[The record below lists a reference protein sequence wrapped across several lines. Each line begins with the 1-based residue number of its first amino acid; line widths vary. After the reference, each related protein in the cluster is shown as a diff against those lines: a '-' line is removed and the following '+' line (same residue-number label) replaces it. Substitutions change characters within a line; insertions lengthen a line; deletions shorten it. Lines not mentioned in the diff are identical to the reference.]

1 VHNNWAD
8 GGADGNV
15 HAQKV
20 FRFREHLLWHSD
32 ADTRYTEE
40 RLYMSYEHSGE
51 GGRVGVWEEMDALR
65 SALAMAQL
73 LGRTLILPEFL
84 CGGEA
89 YGNSDELLLQEPVR
103 CTADSFLG
111 TQSTDLLYWHQSIHI
126 LTQTRY
132 APRCASAAGR
142 VPGPQGEL
150 LHRQR
155 PRAA

>member
-1 VHNNWAD
+1 MDPATVSCGWVYFMRRLGQREGRDVIAVHNNWAD

-111 TQSTDLLYWHQSIHI
+111 TQFTCFTGTKAY
-126 LTQTRY
+126 TY
-132 APRCASAAGR
+132 
-142 VPGPQGEL
+142 
-150 LHRQR
+150 
-155 PRAA
+155 